1 MTDQVEPA
9 GGPGASGPGPDG
21 AGFTYRASEQELIVV
36 ARPEARLRA
45 VTDGVRS
52 AADSDVSALNM
63 FLSDEQLALEP
74 LFGNEERVQSAV
86 RQHTATDGGD
96 GVPDLALFYRVRGG
110 ESRAQELRSRMAA
123 LPGIDTA
130 YVKPGAVPASLGPDP
145 SRPAPQGR
153 SGQSGGPGMGGP
165 GMSGPGMSGPGM
177 SGPGIGEPGIGESGR
192 RKEGAP
198 VTPDFTGRQGYLR
211 PAPEGIDAHWAW
223 QRLGGSGEGI
233 TVIDIEGAWQLG
245 HEDLTGKLA
254 GVVIGTPVQDVA
266 WRNHGTA
273 VIGVIGGDRN
283 YVGINGIAPEATT
296 AAASF
301 QPLGTA
307 ATIHAAA
314 DRLGP
319 GDIVLIELHRPGPRF
334 DFEPRDDQR
343 GYIALEWWPDDYAAI
358 RYACAKGV
366 IVVAAAGN
374 GAESL
379 DDAVYERRP
388 DEFPE
393 SWRNPFNPSNR
404 PSGAVLVGAGAPPP
418 GTHGRDHGPDR
429 SRLAF
434 SNYGARLDAQG
445 WGRETTTTG
454 GYWNQPGDLQGGAEE
469 IAWYTDTFSG
479 TSSAS
484 PVVVGALACLQGM
497 LKAAGQQLMTPER
510 ARAMLRSTGSRQQ
523 DAPGRPASQRIGNR
537 PDIKSAVT
545 NLLPSAVGSGQAERY
560 WDELIPYP
568 PELPPRLRL
577 FVAGEWRN
585 LNHPAPDIRQAV
597 HAAFAG
603 GHPDVRVW
611 FSDDEVVG
619 LVVTG

>member
-1 MTDQVEPA
+1 MTEQADPA
-9 GGPGASGPGPDG
+9 RDPGAGGPGPDG
-21 AGFTYRASEQELIVV
+21 MGFTYREAQQELIVV

-45 VTDGVRS
+45 GERDIRS
-52 AADSDVSALNM
+52 ASGSDVSALNM
-63 FLSDEQLALEP
+63 FLTDEQLTLEP
-74 LFGNEERVQSAV
+74 LFGSEERLRA
-86 RQHTATDGGD
+86 AAPPAEGD
-96 GVPDLALFYRVRGG
+96 SDVPDLALFYRVRGG
-110 ESRAQELRSRMAA
+110 DDRPEELRARIAA

-130 YVKPGAVPASLGPDP
+130 YVKPGAVPASIDP
-145 SRPAPQGR
+145 SPTQPHDLDEATR
-153 SGQSGGPGMGGP
+153 
-165 GMSGPGMSGPGM
+165 
-177 SGPGIGEPGIGESGR
+177 R
-192 RKEGAP
+192 RKEGMPA
-198 VTPDFTGRQGYLR
+198 TPDFTSRQGYLK
-211 PAPEGIDAHWAW
+211 PAPEGIDARWAW
-223 QRLGGSGEGI
+223 QRIGGSGEGV
-233 TVIDIEGAWQLG
+233 TVVDVEGSWQLR
-245 HEDLTGKLA
+245 HEDLAAKLA
-254 GVVIGTPVQDVA
+254 GVVVGTPIQDLA

-283 YVGINGIAPEATT
+283 SLGITGIVPEAVT
-296 AAASF
+296 ATASF

-314 DRLGP
+314 ERLNR
-319 GDIVLIELHRPGPRF
+319 GDIILLELHRPGPKF
-334 DFEPRDDQR
+334 DFEARDDQK
-343 GYIALEWWPDDYAAI
+343 GYIAIEWWPDDYAAV
-358 RYACAKGV
+358 RYATAKGV
-366 IVVAAAGN
+366 LVVGAAGN

-388 DEFPE
+388 DGFP
-393 SWRNPFNPSNR
+393 SWWRNPFNPSNR
-404 PSGAVLVGAGAPPP
+404 SSDAVLVGAGAPPP

-434 SNYGARLDAQG
+434 SNYGARVDAQG

-454 GYWNQPGDLQGGAEE
+454 GFWDRPGDLQGGADE

-484 PVVVGALACLQGM
+484 PIVVGALAALQGM
-497 LKAAGQQLMTPER
+497 LKASGQQPMTPDR
-510 ARAMLRSTGSRQQ
+510 ARRVLRSTGSPQQ

-537 PDIKSAVT
+537 PDLKGAVT

-560 WDELIPYP
+560 WDELLPYP

-585 LNHPAPDIRQAV
+585 LDNPSPEQRQAV
-597 HAAFAG
+597 HSAFAG
-603 GHPDVRVW
+603 GRPDVRVW

>member
-1 MTDQVEPA
+1 MTEQADPTRD
-9 GGPGASGPGPDG
+9 PGAGGPGPDG
-21 AGFTYRASEQELIVV
+21 MGFTYREAQQELIVV

-45 VTDGVRS
+45 GERDVRS
-52 AADSDVSALNM
+52 ASGSDVSALNM
-63 FLSDEQLALEP
+63 FLTDEQLTLEP
-74 LFGNEERVQSAV
+74 LFGNEDRLQAAAPSA
-86 RQHTATDGGD
+86 TGGD
-96 GVPDLALFYRVRGG
+96 DVPDLALFYRVRGG
-110 ESRAQELRSRMAA
+110 DDRPDELRARMAA

-130 YVKPGAVPASLGPDP
+130 YVKPGAVPASIDP
-145 SRPAPQGR
+145 SPTQPHDLDEATR
-153 SGQSGGPGMGGP
+153 
-165 GMSGPGMSGPGM
+165 
-177 SGPGIGEPGIGESGR
+177 R
-192 RKEGAP
+192 RKEGMPA
-198 VTPDFTGRQGYLR
+198 TPDFTSRQGYLK
-211 PAPEGIDAHWAW
+211 PAPEGIDARWAW
-223 QRLGGSGEGI
+223 QRIGGSGEGV
-233 TVIDIEGAWQLG
+233 TVVDIEGAWQLR
-245 HEDLTGKLA
+245 HEDLAAKLA
-254 GVVIGTPVQDVA
+254 GVVVGTPLQDLA

-283 YVGINGIAPEATT
+283 SLGITGIVPEAVT
-296 AAASF
+296 ATASF

-314 DRLGP
+314 ERLNP
-319 GDIVLIELHRPGPRF
+319 GDIILLELHRPGPKF
-334 DFEPRDDQR
+334 DFGPRDDQK
-343 GYIALEWWPDDYAAI
+343 GYIAIEWWPDDYAAV
-358 RYACAKGV
+358 RYATAKGV
-366 IVVAAAGN
+366 LVVGAAGN

-388 DEFPE
+388 DGFP
-393 SWRNPFNPSNR
+393 SWWRNPFNPSNR
-404 PSGAVLVGAGAPPP
+404 SSGAVLVGAGAPPP

-434 SNYGARLDAQG
+434 SNYGARVDAQG

-454 GYWNQPGDLQGGAEE
+454 GFWDRPGDLQGGADE

-484 PVVVGALACLQGM
+484 PIVVGALASLQGM
-497 LKAAGQQLMTPER
+497 LKAAGQQPMTPDR
-510 ARAMLRSTGSRQQ
+510 ARATLRATGSPQQ

-537 PDIKSAVT
+537 PDLKAAVT

-560 WDELIPYP
+560 WDELLPYP

-577 FVAGEWRN
+577 FVAGQWRN
-585 LNHPAPDIRQAV
+585 LDNPSPETRQAV

-603 GHPDVRVW
+603 GRPDVRVW